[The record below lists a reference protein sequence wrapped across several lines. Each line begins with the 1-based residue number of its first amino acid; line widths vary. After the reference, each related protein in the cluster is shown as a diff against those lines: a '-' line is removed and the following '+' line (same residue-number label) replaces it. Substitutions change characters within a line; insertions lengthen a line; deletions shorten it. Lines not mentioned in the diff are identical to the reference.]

1 MKSLRLARPCGPGTL
16 AVLVVLVL
24 AMATVAV
31 RAGDDVFI
39 VAPVEVDVT
48 ASSSLVAREQALE
61 RGETRAWKRLV
72 ERMVLAEQSAGLTG
86 LGQEEVRAL
95 IHDYE
100 ILKERTSKVRYI
112 AELSFGFR
120 PDAVRNLMND
130 MGISFAETRSRPVLV
145 IPVLS
150 DGLHEMLWEDP
161 NPWREAWQDF
171 EPPDGLLP
179 IVVPW
184 GDLQD
189 MRDLPVSAALGDDW
203 APLQLLAER
212 YGAGDAVVALARA
225 VPDGETTG
233 LEVSLVRHG
242 PGSGPET
249 RADPVSVGSGDAF
262 RAAVEQVV
270 AVLEDDW
277 KRANLVSRDARTSVA
292 VLIPVE
298 DSFRRWLAIRRQI
311 ESIGIV
317 RDVIVRRL
325 SRQAAVVD
333 IVMVGDVDQL
343 RTALR
348 QRDLELH
355 QGREQPVLTERS
367 RQVPERYRPP
377 AAGGPVVPRS

>member
-1 MKSLRLARPCGPGTL
+1 MKLLRLARPRVPGML
-16 AVLVVLVL
+16 AALVLLVL
-24 AMATVAV
+24 AMATAEV
-31 RAGDDVFI
+31 RAGDDVFV
-39 VAPVEVDVT
+39 VAPVEVDMT

-61 RGETRAWKRLV
+61 RGETVAWRRLV
-72 ERMVLAEQSAGLTG
+72 ERMVLPEQSAELIG

-95 IHDYE
+95 VHDYE
-100 ILKERTSKVRYI
+100 ILRERTSRVRYI

-130 MGISFAETRSRPVLV
+130 MGISFAETPSRPVLV
-145 IPVLS
+145 IPVLN
-150 DGLHEMLWEDP
+150 DGVRDVLWEDP

-189 MRDLPVSAALGDDW
+189 MRDLPVSGALGRDW
-203 APLQLLAER
+203 GSLQLIAER
-212 YGAGDAVVALARA
+212 YGAGNAVVALARE
-225 VPDGETTG
+225 VPDGETARF
-233 LEVSLVRHG
+233 EVSLVRHG
-242 PGSGPET
+242 PGSGAET
-249 RADPVSVGSGDAF
+249 RADPVAVGSGNVF
-262 RAAVEQVV
+262 QAAVEQVV
-270 AVLEDDW
+270 AALEDDW
-277 KRANLVSRDARTSVA
+277 KRANLVSRDARASIA

-317 RDVIVRRL
+317 RDVMVRRL
-325 SRQAAVVD
+325 SRQEALVD

-355 QGREQPVLTERS
+355 QGRDQPVVTERS
-367 RQVPERYRPP
+367 RQVPERYRSP
-377 AAGGPVVPRS
+377 AAGSPVVPRS